1 MTIVDWGAV
10 AVIVLAALLGFQRG
24 LIASGLSLVGIVA
37 GAVLGGR
44 IAPHLLTGGA
54 RSPYTPLAALAG
66 ATIGAAV
73 LQAAAVT
80 IGSLVRGSL
89 RLSPLRFLDSAAGLV
104 LGAGA
109 GLVFV
114 WVLGAVA
121 ILLPNQTGLR
131 EAAQRSAI
139 LRQLNSAVP
148 PRRLL
153 NALGRIDPFPAI
165 VAPGA
170 PPQAPDPS
178 VRRDATIQHAAASV
192 VRVVGTA
199 CGVGIEGSGWVARP
213 GLVVTAA
220 HVVAGERDTVVQLS
234 DSNDAL
240 SAHAVVF
247 DTRND
252 VAVLRVDALD
262 AAPLALA
269 NPEPGAPVAILG
281 YPGDGPLTATP
292 ARIGRTSVVFSQDAY
307 GHGPVTRAITTLSGT
322 VRHGNSGGPAV
333 DRRGRVEAT
342 VFAARIGG
350 GSGYATP
357 SDVVANDLRRAGA
370 PVSTGDCAA

>member
-1 MTIVDWGAV
+1 
-10 AVIVLAALLGFQRG
+10 
-24 LIASGLSLVGIVA
+24 
-37 GAVLGGR
+37 
-44 IAPHLLTGGA
+44 
-54 RSPYTPLAALAG
+54 
-66 ATIGAAV
+66 
-73 LQAAAVT
+73 
-80 IGSLVRGSL
+80 
-89 RLSPLRFLDSAAGLV
+89 
-104 LGAGA
+104 
-109 GLVFV
+109 
-114 WVLGAVA
+114 
-121 ILLPNQTGLR
+121 
-131 EAAQRSAI
+131 
-139 LRQLNSAVP
+139 
-148 PRRLL
+148 
-153 NALGRIDPFPAI
+153 
-165 VAPGA
+165 
-170 PPQAPDPS
+170 
-178 VRRDATIQHAAASV
+178 
-192 VRVVGTA
+192 
-199 CGVGIEGSGWVARP
+199 
-213 GLVVTAA
+213 VTAA